1 MDKLSATVAVTP
13 APAHHPAALR
23 QAGLRPPRRGQPRGT
38 ALRSLV
44 SEELWSGL
52 FGPPLLEA
60 GELADL
66 SQLAQLRQLPAG
78 ACVFRRGDAAPSL
91 LAVLEGTVGLGMWS
105 SRTGESAGAAG
116 MSPSASAT
124 SSTST
129 APFQLERAVHGPQWL
144 DHSSAWLDQGRAQ
157 DACVLQPARLLEL
170 PLAGLRPLLQR
181 HSQLGERLL
190 HGLAQTVQRLTGTTH
205 DLMAKDAQKR
215 LATWLLQRAL
225 AGGEEIALKERK
237 RELAAQLAITPETL
251 SRLLRQLM
259 SAGLIEVRGYSIKLL
274 DTAALSQMAQC

>member
-1 MDKLSATVAVTP
+1 LDKLSVTAAAAVP

-23 QAGLRPPRRGQPRGT
+23 QPALRPPRRGQPRST
-38 ALRSLV
+38 ALRALV

-52 FGPPLLEA
+52 FGPPGLDA

-105 SRTGESAGAAG
+105 SRPGDSSSAAG
-116 MSPSASAT
+116 TTPT
-124 SSTST
+124 TST

-170 PLAGLRPLLQR
+170 PLAELRPLLQR
-181 HSQLGERLL
+181 HPQLGERLL